1 MRIPDDVRARM
12 RSAGDG
18 KAAAEE
24 GTRIAAEALA
34 SVKSRVQGVY
44 FMPPFG
50 RVEMALDV
58 LSRI

>member
-1 MRIPDDVRARM
+1 M
-12 RSAGDG
+12 RSAGEG